1 MKKIAFSLLA
11 AMAVTITGCKDLPSA
26 DTIATLS
33 KTIGY
38 AAGITC
44 NLGGITPGC
53 RKTIIEVLDIA
64 GEVVPATN
72 ETFTAAWGPVVK
84 KTVEKFVAEGK
95 IDASEGNLVISA
107 MTVATSG
114 LDYMFDVRWPKAKQY
129 KELVSAGTKGF
140 IEGFRSVVNSAL
152 SASKGTFKYDKAEY
166 DKAIEYL
173 NKKK

>member
-1 MKKIAFSLLA
+1 MKKLAFSILA
-11 AMAVTITGCKDLPSA
+11 IAATLITGCKELPSA
-26 DTIATLS
+26 ETIATLS
-33 KTIGY
+33 KSIGY

-44 NLGGITPGC
+44 NLGGISPGC
-53 RKTIIEVLDIA
+53 RKTILEVLEIA

-95 IDASEGNLVISA
+95 IDASEGNLIISA

-140 IEGFRSVVNSAL
+140 IEGFKTVINNAL
-152 SASKGTFKYDKAEY
+152 SASKESFKYDKAEY

-173 NKKK
+173 KKK